1 MLVLLGLKVDRLDVG
16 RVQSLNVDDAQRHL
30 EEAVQGSVQSLL
42 LALPRNFSM
51 NWQSRSTLCSKESRS
66 VMVLLKSAPEELSL
80 ARYVLSQLN
89 RMF

>member
-1 MLVLLGLKVDRLDVG
+1 MLMMPSVIWRKQSRALS
-16 RVQSLNVDDAQRHL
+16 RVSC
-30 EEAVQGSVQSLL
+30 LL
-42 LALPRNFSM
+42 LDMSWPMMSGEMALPRNFSM
-51 NWQSRSTLCSKESRS
+51 KWQSRSTLCSKESRS